1 MATLNNNVTYVLA
14 DTPVSGNEVVL
25 YSLKRKGVDVVI
37 PKATVE
43 EKWTLSDYTKFTIK
57 GRTDKGGFC
66 TAVARTSEEN
76 EDELQ
81 LLEVK
86 FE

>member
-1 MATLNNNVTYVLA
+1 MTALNKNITYVLA
-14 DTPVSGNEVVL
+14 DTPESGKEVVL
-25 YSLKRKGVDVVI
+25 YSLKRRGVDVVI

-43 EKWTLSDYTKFTIK
+43 EKFTLSGYTKFSIQ

-66 TAVARTSEEN
+66 TAIARTSEEN

-81 LLEVK
+81 LIEVK
-86 FE
+86 FQ